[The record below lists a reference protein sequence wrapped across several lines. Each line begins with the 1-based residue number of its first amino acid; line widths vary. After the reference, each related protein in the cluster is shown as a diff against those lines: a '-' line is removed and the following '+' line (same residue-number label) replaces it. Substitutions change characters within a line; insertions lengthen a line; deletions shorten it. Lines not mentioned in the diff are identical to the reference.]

1 MNLYKWV
8 LNKTL
13 FFGLFCIA
21 HLASAQQSFVKH
33 DVFQTHFFIENKGQ
47 INGLYRT
54 LPAVKFTLE
63 EGLADYLL
71 TADGIAYVSQTV
83 HDKKGKKDELVTFEV
98 GDVNL
103 DADDDEEDRSSI
115 ELDTTLLFQEFLN
128 HNKQFDVL
136 LESKSSHY
144 FSYLEPR
151 FRSYGYKKV
160 TFKNY
165 YDHIDLV
172 FTLAE
177 KGKGLKY
184 SFIVHPGG
192 NPSQIKW
199 RYNGDAINFDASAQ
213 NQLIVRADEI
223 ELKETGLQLIDSH
236 GKFLGAKYQVNG
248 SILGFQFHDSI
259 SKTARLNCIK
269 NGFEIDP
276 FVTIQANNFYFPR
289 MVNEHIVNSD
299 YDAFG
304 NVYFYGAGISWRQ
317 KVCKYSPDGTLLWTV
332 VGTPMN
338 VYLRFNSGPYGT
350 IRVDRCTGKIYCMA
364 GSGPPAFWRIST
376 DGENDHYWSKPIE
389 PEPSKEFFD
398 INFVTKLKSMAFYCG
413 AHKKN
418 TAVYNVVDSFPIAR
432 EVCVTKDST
441 VAQGGE
447 YPPPVGRD
455 YVHSAI
461 DDFGNSFALLAQGT
475 DANNGKFNYSNKL
488 VRIDEDFTKTFWEK
502 KWGFTSFW
510 EFSNSVVI
518 SNRGIKSPFSRWYV
532 HNRFNALAVYDHYL
546 YVFDGKHFAA
556 FDKKDGSRLAVD
568 SIAHLPVVHNSGIAV
583 DSCNYLYLGA
593 DSGRVYVY
601 QFDGKQFNSVKVIQ
615 VISDTTRNCRVY
627 DVVYNYDAHMIYV
640 SGDSFAAAVD
650 CGTPCG
656 NKIRLETSSYRS
668 CGDPLW
674 AKIIKPDSS
683 LTYTFEW
690 RKPIKN
696 ELVRSVTGKNKFG
709 DTLSSLTP
717 NTNYRLYVFVSPFCT
732 GTFKTKNFEVKNSF
746 DSVINLSICQA
757 DTLVHNGR
765 RSFQTGKY
773 IDSLKTYFGCDS
785 IVTYNLKV
793 LSRSFV
799 DTVANICLGDSV
811 VMWGRAYRSTGVYRD
826 TLINYLG
833 CDSITS
839 LRLRVSFDSVY
850 QSIAICLGD
859 TVWVG
864 SRAYAKTGFYRDTLQ
879 SSKNCDSVVVTQL
892 AVNLPVTTLSQLV
905 FCNVDSMSYRGK
917 KYTLPFKL
925 RDTLQT
931 WQGCDSV
938 FLLDVDGHW
947 VTADFDVDSSAFPLY
962 QFVNNSTGG
971 KGYDW
976 DFGDFLQSTA
986 TSPSHTYLKSYQRIK
1001 YKVCL
1006 IVEDAFGCQDTICK
1020 DLWVRPMKD
1029 IVIPEGISPNGD
1041 GVNDSLDLMGL
1052 WAFPNAEW
1060 TIFNRWG
1067 QVVFL
1072 SDAKNPKSWTGRCE
1086 ANACNGGLLPE
1097 GVYFIVFDYHDG
1109 VHARVSANI
1118 YLKR

>member
-1 MNLYKWV
+1 MKQMSLYKWV
-8 LNKTL
+8 LNKML
-13 FFGLFCIA
+13 VFGLFCIA
-21 HLASAQQSFVKH
+21 HLVSAQQSFVKH

-47 INGLYRT
+47 INGLYST

-71 TADGIAYVSQTV
+71 TADGIAYVNQTPTL
-83 HDKKGKKDELVTFEV
+83 KDVDRNQV
-98 GDVNL
+98 GADNKQEAE
-103 DADDDEEDRSSI
+103 DAKEGASI
-115 ELDTTLLFQEFLN
+115 KLDTTLLFQEFLN

-213 NQLIVRADEI
+213 NQLIVRADDI
-223 ELKETGLQLIDSH
+223 KLKETGLQLIDSR
-236 GKFLGAKYQVNG
+236 GKLLGAKYQVNG
-248 SILGFQFHDSI
+248 SVLGFQFHDSI
-259 SKTARLNCIK
+259 SKTERLNCIK

-518 SNRGIKSPFSRWYV
+518 SNRGIKSPFSRWYI

-674 AKIIKPDSS
+674 ANIIKPDSS

-717 NTNYRLYVFVSPFCT
+717 NTNYRLYVYVSPFCT

-757 DTLVHNGR
+757 DTLVHNGK

-799 DTVANICLGDSV
+799 DTSANICLGDSV
-811 VMWGRAYRSTGVYRD
+811 MMWGRAYRSTGVYHD
-826 TLINYLG
+826 TLVNYLG

-905 FCNVDSMSYRGK
+905 FCNLDSMSYRGK
-917 KYTLPFKL
+917 KYALPFKL

-938 FLLDVDGHW
+938 FLLEVDGHW
-947 VTADFDVDSSAFPLY
+947 VTADFDVDSSNFPEYKFLDK
-962 QFVNNSTGG
+962 SSAA
-971 KGYDW
+971 KIHEW

-1086 ANACNGGLLPE
+1086 ANACDGGLLPE